1 MIRYTEIKSDFAERE
16 TDAMKNRKLGIGAC
30 LCAIGALGIVLGPA
44 LGLTD
49 LGRPWSFLA
58 GFTIG
63 VIAGLGVALSIA
75 GLVGMRRPPV
85 SEL

>member
-1 MIRYTEIKSDFAERE
+1 
-16 TDAMKNRKLGIGAC
+16 MKNRKLGIGAC

-49 LGRPWSFLA
+49 LGRPWSFLV
-58 GFTIG
+58 GFATG
-63 VIAGLGVALSIA
+63 VIAGLGTALSVV
-75 GLVGMRRPPV
+75 GLAGMRQPPA